1 MGNGSE
7 SPFPIFLKE
16 NPVRTPRELSV
27 KLSCLSEKAT
37 QYALIVMMAV
47 MTVTVIVQ
55 VFLRY
60 LFSFSLSWSE
70 EVARYLMIWV
80 SFLGGSL
87 ALQKGLHIGVELLM
101 VRISPERRKWI
112 SIFSKMLIL
121 TFLIFLTI
129 GGIKIT
135 WAVRDQRSP
144 ALLFSMAYAYLSAPV
159 GGLLMAIQAIH
170 SLIEEW
176 ANP

>member
-1 MGNGSE
+1 MENLRQISE
-7 SPFPIFLKE
+7 
-16 NPVRTPRELSV
+16 
-27 KLSCLSEKAT
+27 KLSLLSEKAVYYT
-37 QYALIVMMAV
+37 LVVMMIVM
-47 MTVTVIVQ
+47 TLTVIVQ

-60 LFSFSLSWSE
+60 IFSFSLSWSE

-80 SFLGGSL
+80 AFLGGSL
-87 ALQKGLHIGVELLM
+87 ALKKGLHIGVEFLL
-101 VRISPERRKWI
+101 VRVSSRTRRWV
-112 SIFSKMLIL
+112 SILSKMFILI
-121 TFLIFLTI
+121 FLIYLTI

-135 WAVRDQRSP
+135 WAVRDQSSP

-176 ANP
+176 VKR

>member
-1 MGNGSE
+1 MENLRQISE
-7 SPFPIFLKE
+7 
-16 NPVRTPRELSV
+16 
-27 KLSCLSEKAT
+27 KLSLLSEKAVYYT
-37 QYALIVMMAV
+37 LVVMMIVMTLA
-47 MTVTVIVQ
+47 VIVQ

-60 LFSFSLSWSE
+60 VFSFSLSWSE

-80 SFLGGSL
+80 AFLGGSL
-87 ALQKGLHIGVELLM
+87 ALQKGLHIGVELLL
-101 VRISPERRKWI
+101 VRISPEWRKWI

-135 WAVRDQRSP
+135 WAVRDQSSP

-159 GGLLMAIQAIH
+159 GGFFMALQTIH

-176 ANP
+176 VRR

>member
-1 MGNGSE
+1 M
-7 SPFPIFLKE
+7 E
-16 NPVRTPRELSV
+16 NFRQISG
-27 KLSCLSEKAT
+27 KLSLLSEKAVYYT
-37 QYALIVMMAV
+37 LVVMMIVM
-47 MTVTVIVQ
+47 TLTVIVQ

-60 LFSFSLSWSE
+60 VFSFSLSWSE

-80 SFLGGSL
+80 AFLGGSL
-87 ALQKGLHIGVELLM
+87 ALQKGLHIGVELFL
-101 VRISPERRKWI
+101 VRVSSRTRRWV
-112 SIFSKMLIL
+112 SILSKTFILI
-121 TFLIFLTI
+121 FLIYLTI

-135 WAVRDQRSP
+135 WAVRDQSSP

-159 GGLLMAIQAIH
+159 GGFFMAIQAIH

>member
-1 MGNGSE
+1 MENLRQISE
-7 SPFPIFLKE
+7 
-16 NPVRTPRELSV
+16 
-27 KLSCLSEKAT
+27 KLSLLSEKAVYYT
-37 QYALIVMMAV
+37 LVVMMIVMTLA
-47 MTVTVIVQ
+47 VIVQ

-60 LFSFSLSWSE
+60 VFSFSLSWSE

-80 SFLGGSL
+80 AFLGGSL
-87 ALQKGLHIGVELLM
+87 ALQKGLHIGVELLL
-101 VRISPERRKWI
+101 VRISPEWRKWI

-135 WAVRDQRSP
+135 WAVRDQSSP

-159 GGLLMAIQAIH
+159 GGFFMALQTIH
-170 SLIEEW
+170 SLIEDW
-176 ANP
+176 VRR

>member
-1 MGNGSE
+1 MENLRQISE
-7 SPFPIFLKE
+7 
-16 NPVRTPRELSV
+16 
-27 KLSCLSEKAT
+27 KLSLLSEKAVYYT
-37 QYALIVMMAV
+37 LVVMMVV
-47 MTVTVIVQ
+47 MTLTVIVQ

-60 LFSFSLSWSE
+60 IFSFSLSWSE

-80 SFLGGSL
+80 AFLGGSL
-87 ALQKGLHIGVELLM
+87 ALKKGLHIGVEFLL
-101 VRISPERRKWI
+101 VRVSSRTRRWV
-112 SIFSKMLIL
+112 SILSKMFILI
-121 TFLIFLTI
+121 FLIYLTI

-135 WAVRDQRSP
+135 WAVRDQSSP

-176 ANP
+176 VKR